1 MPMTD
6 QELLESSALFDAAWY
21 RARYP
26 DVQALSLTPAQHFL
40 KYGWRMNR
48 SPGPGFSTPA
58 YLEQYP
64 DIRKANIN
72 PVLHYLRHGKTEGRR
87 AQPVSET
94 AATPQP
100 LAALPVDTPPEPS
113 AEPLPNDPAQRT
125 ERQLAHTQQLLEHY
139 YHRSRELEFR
149 LQGL

>member
-1 MPMTD
+1 MTNL
-6 QELLESSALFDAAWY
+6 ELLESSELFDAAWY
-21 RARYP
+21 LERYP

-40 KYGWRMNR
+40 KYGWRMQR

-64 DIRKANIN
+64 DIRKAGIN
-72 PVLHYLRHGKTEGRR
+72 PVLHYLNHGQTEGRQ
-87 AQPVSET
+87 AQPVSKPG
-94 AATPQP
+94 AAGLP
-100 LAALPVDTPPEPS
+100 LVAPLPVDAPPAPR
-113 AEPLPNDPAQRT
+113 AEAVPADPAQRT

>member
-1 MPMTD
+1 MTNL
-6 QELLESSALFDAAWY
+6 ELLESSELFDAEWY
-21 RARYP
+21 LERYP
-26 DVQALSLTPAQHFL
+26 DVRALSLTPAQHFL

-64 DIRKANIN
+64 DIRKAGIN
-72 PVLHYLRHGKTEGRR
+72 PVLHYLNHGQTEGRK
-87 AQPVSET
+87 AQPVGQASVPV
-94 AATPQP
+94 AAPLPADMPQEP
-100 LAALPVDTPPEPS
+100 PAEALPS
-113 AEPLPNDPAQRT
+113 DPAQRT